1 MKWQQL
7 ILAFISSIGLI
18 FAGKALAQTNLNINN
33 TNLFRFGGSIEVLAF
48 DKCSYRRGF
57 FSPKCYPALNRAFE
71 FFQQI
76 GHPFN
81 VPQPWTVVSGEVINY
96 NAQSPEMSIDATVA
110 AGNSGGPVINDKGE
124 MIGMMVSIYN
134 RGDVAVD
141 PNVATPALLDNTAAT
156 GGVGLAYRTEVILQ
170 QLKAWG
176 YEL

>member
-1 MKWQQL
+1 
-7 ILAFISSIGLI
+7 
-18 FAGKALAQTNLNINN
+18 
-33 TNLFRFGGSIEVLAF
+33 
-48 DKCSYRRGF
+48 
-57 FSPKCYPALNRAFE
+57 
-71 FFQQI
+71 
-76 GHPFN
+76 
-81 VPQPWTVVSGEVINY
+81 
-96 NAQSPEMSIDATVA
+96 
-110 AGNSGGPVINDKGE
+110 VINDKGE